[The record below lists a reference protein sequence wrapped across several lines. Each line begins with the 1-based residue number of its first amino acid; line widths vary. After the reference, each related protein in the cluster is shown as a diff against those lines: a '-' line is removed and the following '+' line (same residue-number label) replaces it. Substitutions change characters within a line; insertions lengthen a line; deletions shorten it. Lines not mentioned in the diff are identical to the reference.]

1 VLAPQFD
8 VLAESKEFAQAQVS
22 DAFKPSSLKDSMTD
36 ELVTLVPLLRR
47 LPRRVDQLMT
57 SLETGRLNVNV
68 RLLAD
73 RQDRGVIRSLV
84 NQVVLAFVA
93 GVAGIMA
100 TLLLISG
107 GGPEVTPTLSLYQI
121 FGYTLIVLAALLALR
136 VLFDV
141 FRLRRRE

>member
-1 VLAPQFD
+1 
-8 VLAESKEFAQAQVS
+8 
-22 DAFKPSSLKDSMTD
+22 M
-36 ELVTLVPLLRR
+36 
-47 LPRRVDQLMT
+47 
-57 SLETGRLNVNV
+57 
-68 RLLAD
+68 
-73 RQDRGVIRSLV
+73 IRSLV
-84 NQVVLAFVA
+84 NEAVLAFLA

-121 FGYTLIVLAALLALR
+121 FGYTLIVLAALLVLR